1 MHVDVTDTVATHW
14 RAGIQRVVLQVL
26 AQLRADQRL
35 EVRPVVWLE
44 SARSF
49 RSLTPHEQA
58 SLDPFGS
65 ERSAT
70 PDPVG
75 KPGRPARVLAA
86 VRPRLGHVRRAVKAL
101 LVATRIEPLLRR
113 ARSAVMRVSRDRHLV
128 PLVVDLPSGSVLL
141 EMDTVW
147 NNLWLDR
154 SELYEQLHAGGVL
167 VAALVHDLLP
177 QEHPEWFENSL
188 VKVSDRTIRA
198 QVAGADLLLVTSND
212 GAQRVVSWAS
222 DQGLDPVE
230 PTVVTLGADG
240 VAAAPGQDPSDG
252 TGSPAGS
259 PAELP
264 AELEGAR
271 FALCV
276 GTIEPRTNHVTLRDA
291 FDLIWAD
298 DPGAHLVLVGRPGW
312 HSEDVIARIVE
323 HPHVGG
329 RLHWYRGVDDA
340 QLEAFYESARVV
352 AVASLAEGYG
362 LPVIEALS
370 HSTPVVASD
379 VGALVEAGAGLVDH
393 VGARDASAWAAAMGS
408 LLADDSAA
416 VLRRKALA
424 DYRPPVWAD
433 TGRQVAGLL
442 VERFVASPAQ
452 YDPGSKP

>member
-276 GTIEPRTNHVTLRDA
+276 STIQPRKKHNKLLEP
-291 FDLIWAD
+291 
-298 DPGAHLVLVGRPGW
+298 
-312 HSEDVIARIVE
+312 
-323 HPHVGG
+323 
-329 RLHWYRGVDDA
+329 
-340 QLEAFYESARVV
+340 LE
-352 AVASLAEGYG
+352 LN
-362 LPVIEALS
+362 
-370 HSTPVVASD
+370 
-379 VGALVEAGAGLVDH
+379 
-393 VGARDASAWAAAMGS
+393 
-408 LLADDSAA
+408 
-416 VLRRKALA
+416 
-424 DYRPPVWAD
+424 
-433 TGRQVAGLL
+433 
-442 VERFVASPAQ
+442 
-452 YDPGSKP
+452 